1 MAMLFGALAKNG
13 EILDTINCGENN
25 YMIAINIGNQR
36 NKIPSYSHIRTEKSG
51 ISAINSNLGNLVEPS
66 SKKSVIIRSNNSGEG
81 YYVYD
86 LETGKRVSGFY
97 DYMKF
102 INYDG
107 TDAIY
112 AKDTIRDNIGK
123 VFIDLATLLNYSGE
137 MICDVFNI
145 STNEYYNDIKNGTD
159 YELLKN
165 SIREQI
171 NSNKPTEEQ
180 ICKKLLQKRRK
191 INESIYFVSFY
202 GIM

>member
-1 MAMLFGALAKNG
+1 M
-13 EILDTINCGENN
+13 
-25 YMIAINIGNQR
+25 
-36 NKIPSYSHIRTEKSG
+36 
-51 ISAINSNLGNLVEPS
+51 
-66 SKKSVIIRSNNSGEG
+66 IIRSNNFGEG

-123 VFIDLATLLNYSGE
+123 VFIDLAILLNYSGE

-165 SIREQI
+165 SIRKQI

-180 ICKKLLQKRRK
+180 ICKKLLQKRR
-191 INESIYFVSFY
+191 
-202 GIM
+202 

>member
-1 MAMLFGALAKNG
+1 MAMLFGTLAKNG

-36 NKIPSYSHIRTEKSG
+36 NKIPSYNHIRTEKSG
-51 ISAINSNLGNLVEPS
+51 ISVINSNLGNLVEPS

-180 ICKKLLQKRRK
+180 ICKKLLQKRR
-191 INESIYFVSFY
+191 
-202 GIM
+202 

>member
-1 MAMLFGALAKNG
+1 MPMLFGALAKNG

-25 YMIAINIGNQR
+25 YMIAINVGNQR

-51 ISAINSNLGNLVEPS
+51 ISVINSNLGNLVEPS

-137 MICDVFNI
+137 MICDIFNI

-180 ICKKLLQKRRK
+180 ICKKLLQKRR
-191 INESIYFVSFY
+191 
-202 GIM
+202 